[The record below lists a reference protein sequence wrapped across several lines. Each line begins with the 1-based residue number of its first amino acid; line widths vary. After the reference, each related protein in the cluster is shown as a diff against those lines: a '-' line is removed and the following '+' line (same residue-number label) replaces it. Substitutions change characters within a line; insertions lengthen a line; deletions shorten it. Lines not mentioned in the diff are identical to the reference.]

1 MNRDKYYLE
10 IAKVVSSRSKC
21 LSRQIGAVLVR
32 DDIII
37 STGYNGPP
45 RGVPHCTNERIK
57 VDEFLR
63 EALNG
68 RFIADKECPRR
79 VLGYGS
85 GNGLEICPA
94 THAEANAI
102 IQAAKAGV
110 STNDSTLYL
119 TCEFPCK
126 SCLGLIINAG
136 VRKIYCTENRH
147 YDPCSKF
154 MYDNSYVEVV
164 TYERA
169 SRVEG

>member
-1 MNRDKYYLE
+1 VNKELYFRK
-10 IAKVVSSRSKC
+10 IAEVVAERSKC
-21 LSRQIGAVLVR
+21 LSRKIGAVLVR

-45 RGVPHCTNERIK
+45 RGVPHCLKERLEF
-57 VDEFLR
+57 DEVIR
-63 EALNG
+63 EALSGMTINMET
-68 RFIADKECPRR
+68 ECPRR
-79 VLGYGS
+79 LLGYDS
-85 GNGLEICPA
+85 GHGLEICPA

-110 STNDSTLYL
+110 STEGSTLYL

-136 VRKIYCTENRH
+136 VKKIYCTENRL

-154 MYDNSYVEVV
+154 MYVNSDVEVFI
-164 TYERA
+164 YER
-169 SRVEG
+169 SN